1 MSPPSSIAGACL
13 GPGSSST
20 YLLAMPDSESSK
32 MRATVPWCSGP
43 TPPRSDMPM
52 RASPLRVRLMELI
65 VPTAAGPMRTL
76 SPVTSPLA
84 FWKSAFSE

>member
-1 MSPPSSIAGACL
+1 
-13 GPGSSST
+13 
-20 YLLAMPDSESSK
+20 
-32 MRATVPWCSGP
+32 MRATVPWCIGP
-43 TPPRSDMPM
+43 TPPRSPRLT
-52 RASPLRVRLMELI
+52 RASPLRVRLIELI

>member
-1 MSPPSSIAGACL
+1 ML
-13 GPGSSST
+13 T
-20 YLLAMPDSESSK
+20 
-32 MRATVPWCSGP
+32 
-43 TPPRSDMPM
+43 
-52 RASPLRVRLMELI
+52 RASPLSVRLMELI